1 MFHAED
7 LPLWAYIV
15 TVAVGS
21 IVFFHQQRQSA
32 LRHEERIAQLE
43 ARLLGRLDA
52 LERKLKE
59 AGPGQEI
66 RPRFR
71 LIRTADR

>member
-1 MFHAED
+1 MFNAED

-21 IVFFHQQRQSA
+21 AAFFHQQRQA
-32 LRHEERIAQLE
+32 AEKHGRQLAQLE
-43 ARLLGRLDA
+43 ERLMNRIDS
-52 LERKLKE
+52 LEKTL
-59 AGPGQEI
+59 AGEQQEL

-71 LIRTADR
+71 LLRRIT